1 MPAWLLIALGGATG
15 ALARYHLGAWVA
27 TRSGGFAHG
36 APLGTFVINVT
47 GSFLLG
53 AIAMLGLTRGEW
65 VTPEWRLLLGVGFCG
80 AFTTFSTFSVETW
93 AMLQKGQVFEALI
106 YVGASNALGLLA
118 AIAGASLVRATA

>member
-15 ALARYHLGAWVA
+15 ALARYHLGLWVA
-27 TRSGGFAHG
+27 ARAGGFAHG
-36 APLGTFVINVT
+36 APVGTFVINVT

-53 AIAMLGLTRGEW
+53 VIAMAGLTRGEV

-93 AMLQKGQVFEALI
+93 TMLQKGQVFEAVV

-118 AIAGASLVRATA
+118 VVAGASLVRAAT

>member
-15 ALARYHLGAWVA
+15 ALARYHLGLWIVGRA
-27 TRSGGFAHG
+27 GGWAHG
-36 APLGTFVINVT
+36 APLGTFVINVS

-53 AIAMLGLTRGEW
+53 VIAMLGLTRGDL
-65 VTPEWRLLLGVGFCG
+65 VTLEWRFLLGVGFCG

-93 AMLQKGQVFEALI
+93 AMLQKGQLIEALV
-106 YVGASNALGLLA
+106 YVGASNVLGLLA